1 MGGIVRGHGWVI
13 DREAALIAQWT
24 QGSVVFGA
32 YGLGPQTEVVCAWG
46 GVHGEAPVNGTA
58 GGGCSSSAPGRPAR
72 GVGPWRYDAVYKGS
86 GQ

>member
-32 YGLGPQTEVVCAWG
+32 YGLGPQTEVVCA
-46 GVHGEAPVNGTA
+46 
-58 GGGCSSSAPGRPAR
+58 
-72 GVGPWRYDAVYKGS
+72 
-86 GQ
+86 